1 MRSGAN
7 IISRSRG
14 KLEKKE
20 FRSSGVEDDSPS
32 KLNSLGSELLTP
44 ATPELLYLLPPRQ
57 PDLLDLDLL
66 VQDFTGGGIHALHTS
81 FASSGN
87 PEFDRRIQEMV
98 QAWGVHDSHELIA
111 EMIVTALRMGSDSV
125 PVADLKLINRSLKEL
140 RLAAKAF
147 APYQGIRKIAIFG
160 SARTSP
166 QVEVY
171 QAAERFAR
179 LMRERG
185 YMIITGGG
193 DGIMGAA
200 QRGAGRQHSFGLN
213 IRLPFEQKANE
224 TIDGDPKLV
233 NFNYFFTR
241 KVNFIK
247 ETHAIALFPGGFGT
261 MDEGFECLTLMQ
273 TGKARIIPVILIDK
287 IDGSY
292 WKSWT
297 EFLRT
302 HLLGQGLI
310 SPDDFSLFSITENV
324 DDAVDHVLQFYRNF
338 HSYRWVGQELVIR
351 LQRQLSNN
359 AVQELSHS
367 FSDLFESAPL
377 RTSRALKPEKNEP
390 ELSNMP
396 RLVAGSHRRNFGRL
410 RQLIDAINLA
420 ETIGPLP

>member
-1 MRSGAN
+1 
-7 IISRSRG
+7 
-14 KLEKKE
+14 
-20 FRSSGVEDDSPS
+20 
-32 KLNSLGSELLTP
+32 
-44 ATPELLYLLPPRQ
+44 
-57 PDLLDLDLL
+57 

-81 FASSGN
+81 FASSGD
-87 PEFDRRIQEMV
+87 PEFDRRIQEIV
-98 QAWGVHDSHELIA
+98 KAWGVRESHDLIA

-125 PVADLKLINRSLKEL
+125 PVPDLKLINRSLKEL
-140 RLAAKAF
+140 RQAAKAF

-160 SARTSP
+160 SARTNP
-166 QVEVY
+166 LAEVY

-200 QRGAGRQHSFGLN
+200 QRGAGREHSFGLN

-233 NFNYFFTR
+233 SFNYFFTR

-287 IDGSY
+287 VGGSY
-292 WKSWT
+292 WKNWT

-310 SPDDFSLFSITENV
+310 SPDDFSLFTITEDV
-324 DDAVDHVLQFYRNF
+324 EDAMNMVHQFYRNF
-338 HSYRWVGQELVIR
+338 HSYRWVSQDLVIR
-351 LQRQLSNN
+351 LHRQLTPE
-359 AVQELSHS
+359 AVQGLNKS

-377 RTSRALKPEKNEP
+377 RASRALKPEKNEP
-390 ELSNMP
+390 ELSHMP
-396 RLVAGSHRRNFGRL
+396 RLIAGSHRRNFGRI
-410 RQLIDAINLA
+410 RQLIDAINQA
-420 ETIGPLP
+420 ETI

>member
-1 MRSGAN
+1 
-7 IISRSRG
+7 
-14 KLEKKE
+14 
-20 FRSSGVEDDSPS
+20 
-32 KLNSLGSELLTP
+32 
-44 ATPELLYLLPPRQ
+44 
-57 PDLLDLDLL
+57 

-81 FASSGN
+81 FASSGD

-98 QAWGVHDSHELIA
+98 DDWGVRESQELIA

-125 PVADLKLINRSLKEL
+125 PVPDLKLINRSLKEL
-140 RLAAKAF
+140 RLASKAF

-166 QVEVY
+166 LVEVY
-171 QAAERFAR
+171 QDAERFAR
-179 LMRERG
+179 QMRERG

-200 QRGAGRQHSFGLN
+200 QRGAGREHSFGLN
-213 IRLPFEQKANE
+213 IRLPFEQRANE

-233 NFNYFFTR
+233 TFNYFFTR

-287 IDGSY
+287 IGGTY

-310 SPDDFSLFSITENV
+310 SPDDFSLFTITEDV
-324 DDAVDHVLQFYRNF
+324 DDAVAKVLQFYRNF
-338 HSYRWVGQELVIR
+338 HSYRWVGQDLVIR
-351 LQRQLSNN
+351 LQRQLTPGAVEVLNN
-359 AVQELSHS
+359 S
-367 FSDLFESAPL
+367 FSDLFESTPL
-377 RTSRALKPEKNEP
+377 RASRALKPEKNEP
-390 ELSNMP
+390 ELLNMP
-396 RLVAGSHRRNFGRL
+396 RLAAGAHRRNFGRL
-410 RQLIDAINLA
+410 RQLIDAINLG
-420 ETIGPLP
+420 ETIGE